1 MRPLFLSID
10 EERLLSTE
18 YRGVDRSTQETGAGF
33 EHQLNHM
40 YLYAKTKRN
49 LLILWSF
56 STLGCICWAAVKRL
70 KYCQYG
76 VKHYPTNLF
85 VEENVLFDF
94 NENMAVFL
102 YKCTSILFSNFT
114 MELTTDFIFFH
125 SKVQWKSTIR
135 SQSRWKSSTSCI
147 FNKKKAGHA
156 FQLSIRNRT
165 SSNKM
170 NITPISSLIRILK
183 ITHFWNKWPMRY
195 IAHLRNGF
203 YQ

>member
-1 MRPLFLSID
+1 MFNTGPQCKLIVLPCLNKEIIIIRLVISWSYMRPLFLLID

-18 YRGVDRSTQETGAGF
+18 YRGVDRSTQETVAGF

-56 STLGCICWAAVKRL
+56 STLGSICWAAVIRL

-85 VEENVLFDF
+85 FEENVLFDF

-102 YKCTSILFSNFT
+102 YKCTSILFSNYT

-125 SKVQWKSTIR
+125 SKVQWKSTNR

-147 FNKKKAGHA
+147 FNKKQSQG
-156 FQLSIRNRT
+156 
-165 SSNKM
+165 
-170 NITPISSLIRILK
+170 
-183 ITHFWNKWPMRY
+183 THFNFLYAIERRQIRW
-195 IAHLRNGF
+195 I
-203 YQ
+203 